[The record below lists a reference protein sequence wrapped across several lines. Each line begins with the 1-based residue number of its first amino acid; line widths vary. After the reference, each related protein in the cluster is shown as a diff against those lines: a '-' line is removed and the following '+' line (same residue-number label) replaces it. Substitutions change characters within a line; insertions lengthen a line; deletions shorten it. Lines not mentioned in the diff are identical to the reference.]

1 MKKLAII
8 LTVLVALGGMGVI
21 AYRLASPEIIVAN
34 VSGSTIQEVIIEL
47 PSNRIVFGAIQPGTE
62 STIYYSTTQGD
73 GVYSY
78 SISLVG
84 APPLVGSCG
93 YVTNSE
99 FGKRVLLVVSG
110 KGPVEC
116 RESNKIF

>member
-8 LTVLVALGGMGVI
+8 FTVLIGLGVMGVLG
-21 AYRLASPEIIVAN
+21 YRLASPEIAVAN
-34 VSGSTIQEVIIEL
+34 VSGSTIQEVIVEL
-47 PSNRIVFGAIQPGTE
+47 PSNRIVFGSIQPGSE
-62 STIYYSTTQGD
+62 STIYYSATQRE

-78 SISLVG
+78 SISFVD

-99 FGKRVLLVVSG
+99 YGKRVQMVISRNGL
-110 KGPVEC
+110 VEC
-116 RESNKIF
+116 REANKIF